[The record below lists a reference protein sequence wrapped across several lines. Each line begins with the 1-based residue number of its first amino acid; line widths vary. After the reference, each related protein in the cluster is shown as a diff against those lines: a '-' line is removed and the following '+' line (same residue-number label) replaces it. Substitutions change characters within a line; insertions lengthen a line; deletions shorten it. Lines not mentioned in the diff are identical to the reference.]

1 MSVTAGCARSP
12 AKTKSHYGA
21 KVPGKPKPSNAF
33 LSEIQTKLSTRRD
46 KVDRE
51 AYVVETPDHLV
62 VVESLPPAG
71 EPGYLR
77 RASVN
82 IYFYLL
88 CIRHHTFNFL
98 YEM

>member
-1 MSVTAGCARSP
+1 MTAGCARSP
-12 AKTKSHYGA
+12 AKAKSHYGA

-71 EPGYLR
+71 EPHSRKSRTKPVLFR
-77 RASVN
+77 LEKVRIVDTSE
-82 IYFYLL
+82 
-88 CIRHHTFNFL
+88 NFR
-98 YEM
+98 